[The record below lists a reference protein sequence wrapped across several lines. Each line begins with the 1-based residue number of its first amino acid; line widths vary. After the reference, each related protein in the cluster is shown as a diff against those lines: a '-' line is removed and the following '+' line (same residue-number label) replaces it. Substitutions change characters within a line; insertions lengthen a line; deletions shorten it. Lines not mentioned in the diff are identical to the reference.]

1 MKKLAI
7 IFAFIIFGATTSFAQ
22 FSYTGF
28 GGREVSNTNK
38 PFEIIDFGD
47 QRNSQVTVRIQE
59 YYLEWNESYVKIQI
73 AGYLEDGELI
83 TLEEQF
89 LNYKDVKKQNKIE
102 KTSAG
107 ANNKPGYTITLDSNK
122 LPTIDY
128 REKIYL
134 KSHKSSLS
142 LPFADDKAFL
152 AFIAKIQ
159 DKALDLALDLD
170 KETARFDFE
179 DEVEHNNSKS
189 ENSSTT
195 SESSAS
201 TESDD
206 DEKSNESSNTSNS
219 SSNSTPQAKT
229 EVTVEIKN
237 KSNSPLEIYYK
248 DNPKNSSKTS
258 TSINARS
265 SKRIS
270 IKVGG
275 VVYSAGG
282 QELLRVTADMDDT
295 EQIIA
300 K

>member
-7 IFAFIIFGATTSFAQ
+7 IFAFVIFASTTSVAQ

-59 YYLEWNESYVKIQI
+59 YYLEWNENHLKIQI
-73 AGYLEDGELI
+73 AGYLEDGELV

-89 LNYKDVKKQNKIE
+89 LNYKDVKKQDKIE

-128 REKIYL
+128 RENIYL

-152 AFIAKIQ
+152 AFIGKIQ
-159 DKALDLALDLD
+159 DKALDLALELD

-189 ENSSTT
+189 ET

-201 TESDD
+201 TKSDD
-206 DEKSNESSNTSNS
+206 DEESSSNSGSSTSNS

-229 EVTVEIKN
+229 EVTVELRN
-237 KSNSPLEIYYK
+237 RSGGEIDIIYK
-248 DNPKNSSKTS
+248 DNPKNSSKTE
-258 TSINARS
+258 TSISSRS

-275 VVYSAGG
+275 VVYDATGKNV
-282 QELLRVTADMDDT
+282 LLTITADMDGT
-295 EQIIA
+295 SQIIA
-300 K
+300 Q

>member
-7 IFAFIIFGATTSFAQ
+7 IFAFVIFASTTSVAQ

-59 YYLEWNESYVKIQI
+59 YYLEWNENHLKIQI

-89 LNYKDVKKQNKIE
+89 LNYKDVKKQDKIE

-152 AFIAKIQ
+152 AFIGKIQ

-189 ENSSTT
+189 ET

-201 TESDD
+201 TKSNDDD
-206 DEKSNESSNTSNS
+206 DET
-219 SSNSTPQAKT
+219 SSNSGGSASDSSTQAKT

-275 VVYSAGG
+275 VVYDATGKNV
-282 QELLRVTADMDDT
+282 LLAITADMDGT
-295 EQIIA
+295 SQIIA
-300 K
+300 Q

>member
-7 IFAFIIFGATTSFAQ
+7 IFAFVIFASTTSFAQ

-28 GGREVSNTNK
+28 GGREVSNTSK

-59 YYLEWNESYVKIQI
+59 YYLEWNENYLKIQI

-107 ANNKPGYTITLDSNK
+107 ANNKPGYTITLESNK

-152 AFIAKIQ
+152 AFIGKIQ

-189 ENSSTT
+189 ET

-201 TESDD
+201 TKSNDD
-206 DEKSNESSNTSNS
+206 DETSSNSDSSASDS

-229 EVTVEIKN
+229 EVTVELRN
-237 KSNSPLEIYYK
+237 RSGGEIDIIYK
-248 DNPKNSSKTS
+248 DNPKNSSKTE
-258 TSINARS
+258 TSISSRS
-265 SKRIS
+265 SKRIR

-275 VVYSAGG
+275 VIYDATGKNV
-282 QELLRVTADMDDT
+282 LLTITADMDGT
-295 EQIIA
+295 SQIIA
-300 K
+300 Q

>member
-1 MKKLAI
+1 MNKLAI
-7 IFAFIIFGATTSFAQ
+7 IFAFIIFASTTSFAQ

-73 AGYLEDGELI
+73 AGYLEDDELI

-102 KTSAG
+102 KTSDG
-107 ANNKPGYTITLDSNK
+107 ANNKPSYTITLDSNK

-134 KSHKSSLS
+134 KSHKSSLT

-189 ENSSTT
+189 ETSSTT
-195 SESSAS
+195 SENSAS
-201 TESDD
+201 TASDD
-206 DEKSNESSNTSNS
+206 DEKTSSNSDSS

-275 VVYSAGG
+275 VVYAAGG
-282 QELLRVTADMDDT
+282 QELLRITADMDDT